1 MLLSALTFNLRK
13 IQKMIRLFWYRKG
26 PDPEV
31 HTMKS
36 YKQGLE
42 AFLKTHTYKETE
54 IGGHRFRYLFCGHG
68 SRVLA
73 LFVGGLG
80 RQELWFPYV
89 NDLEKDYRIL
99 TFNYPD
105 SCRTNKE
112 LLAAIHGLMESLG
125 ISSCVVT
132 GSSFGGYLAQQFV
145 RSWPEMTEAL
155 ILFSTAAFSR
165 ATLTRLRERYP
176 RTKRDMIMALL
187 HLVPYPAMKPVRIRL
202 LKHSFSGV
210 TEEERIYMDGLLR
223 EIYRDYTAR
232 EDIHLTG
239 LFFDL
244 LFQKPAGTSDYLF
257 LGHRILLRLPAD
269 DTTFSPEMQADLVRL
284 MPGAVLDLSVTGG
297 HMATMMKPAE
307 YADAMRQF
315 LEEAGLG
322 PDSD

>member
-31 HTMKS
+31 HTMRS

-112 LLAAIHGLMESLG
+112 LL
-125 ISSCVVT
+125 
-132 GSSFGGYLAQQFV
+132 
-145 RSWPEMTEAL
+145 
-155 ILFSTAAFSR
+155 
-165 ATLTRLRERYP
+165 TLP
-176 RTKRDMIMALL
+176 
-187 HLVPYPAMKPVRIRL
+187 
-202 LKHSFSGV
+202 S
-210 TEEERIYMDGLLR
+210 MD
-223 EIYRDYTAR
+223 
-232 EDIHLTG
+232 
-239 LFFDL
+239 
-244 LFQKPAGTSDYLF
+244 
-257 LGHRILLRLPAD
+257 
-269 DTTFSPEMQADLVRL
+269 
-284 MPGAVLDLSVTGG
+284 
-297 HMATMMKPAE
+297 
-307 YADAMRQF
+307 
-315 LEEAGLG
+315 
-322 PDSD
+322 

>member
-1 MLLSALTFNLRK
+1 MR
-13 IQKMIRLFWYRKG
+13 
-26 PDPEV
+26 
-31 HTMKS
+31 S

-223 EIYRDYTAR
+223 EIYRDYTVISFW
-232 EDIHLTG
+232 DIVSCCGCPRMIRPFPRKCRRTWSASC
-239 LFFDL
+239 
-244 LFQKPAGTSDYLF
+244 PAPSL
-257 LGHRILLRLPAD
+257 ICP
-269 DTTFSPEMQADLVRL
+269 
-284 MPGAVLDLSVTGG
+284 
-297 HMATMMKPAE
+297 
-307 YADAMRQF
+307 
-315 LEEAGLG
+315 
-322 PDSD
+322 